1 MQKLRWSQY
10 GGLYV
15 QHVCLISLS
24 HDKKKIFS
32 ASMMEIKFFSLRLH
46 GIEYWT
52 RILGVRPAVMSLVLL
67 TINSSAIV

>member
-1 MQKLRWSQY
+1 
-10 GGLYV
+10 
-15 QHVCLISLS
+15 
-24 HDKKKIFS
+24 
-32 ASMMEIKFFSLRLH
+32 MMEITFFSLRLH